1 MALSAVQLRL
11 VGDDGPQVV
20 EIVVANGYHPSVV
33 EARAGV
39 PLRLVF
45 HRLDAH
51 ECSDRVVFSEPRL
64 IRHLAPGADTVVDL
78 PAAGPGEVRF
88 TCGMGRY
95 RGRIERRDQPGRGG
109 AARATSLTPRQP
121 TPDAAGGSPMI
132 THAEHAEHA
141 AGSRSGARPRWLMP
155 ALAIAASAAVLL
167 YLGVVTPSSLLSI
180 GLFGGMIGMHLF
192 GHGSHGGHGGH
203 EAHARDTTSTTTS
216 ADAVGDH
223 ATAHRGCH

>member
-1 MALSAVQLRL
+1 MALSAVQRRL
-11 VGDDGPQVV
+11 GSDDGPQVI

-95 RGRIERRDQPGRGG
+95 RGRIERRDEPGHDGG
-109 AARATSLTPRQP
+109 ARRRAWPWVLVTIVLAALLVLLAIVNDAPSVATWLAITATSLAV
-121 TPDAAGGSPMI
+121 AAI
-132 THAEHAEHA
+132 LL
-141 AGSRSGARPRWLMP
+141 R
-155 ALAIAASAAVLL
+155 ALDLL
-167 YLGVVTPSSLLSI
+167 PGTN
-180 GLFGGMIGMHLF
+180 G
-192 GHGSHGGHGGH
+192 
-203 EAHARDTTSTTTS
+203 R
-216 ADAVGDH
+216 
-223 ATAHRGCH
+223 R